1 VTEVDFMV
9 EEAGMTEPAMHLL
22 EFAIS
27 FLQPDIANLEK
38 IANSGTNK
46 VVETE
51 AEATVE
57 VIQAAVTVA
66 SQASQ

>member
-1 VTEVDFMV
+1 MV

-22 EFAIS
+22 EFVIS
-27 FLQPDIANLEK
+27 FLQPDIANLGK
-38 IANSGTNK
+38 IANTGTNK

>member
-1 VTEVDFMV
+1 MV
-9 EEAGMTEPAMHLL
+9 EEAGMTEQAMHLL
-22 EFAIS
+22 EFVIS
-27 FLQPDIANLEK
+27 FLQPDIANLGK
-38 IANSGTNK
+38 IANTGTNK